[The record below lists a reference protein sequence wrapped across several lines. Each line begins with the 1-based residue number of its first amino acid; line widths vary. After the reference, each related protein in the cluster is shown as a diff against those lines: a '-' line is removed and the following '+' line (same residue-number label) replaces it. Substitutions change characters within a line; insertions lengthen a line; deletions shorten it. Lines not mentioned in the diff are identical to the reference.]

1 MMKKL
6 ALILGMLAVAAG
18 SLFAEAKNAVVLDM
32 NQVLASFSKTIA
44 VKEEVEADGKFAE
57 TTQQSNIDKFNK
69 QREELAKAVENLK
82 ATKNNP
88 TLSKAAVTKAEAE
101 VEKLYT
107 EVAKAEQ
114 ELRKNQQEMR
124 EFLQKKFAEK
134 TNVILKEDILPRI
147 KELAKK
153 HNAEIVLNRANVFY
167 VEESADITQ
176 ELIDLLNKAFP
187 APKKD

>member
-1 MMKKL
+1 
-6 ALILGMLAVAAG
+6 
-18 SLFAEAKNAVVLDM
+18 M
-32 NQVLASFSKTIA
+32 NQVIASFSKTVA

-57 TTQQSNIDKFNK
+57 ETQKIKIEEFTK
-69 QREELAKAVENLK
+69 LREKLTAAVEELK
-82 ATKNNP
+82 ATRSNP
-88 TLSKAAVTKAEAE
+88 TLSKSAVAKAEAE

-114 ELRKNQQEMR
+114 GLRKSQQEAR

-134 TNVILKEDILPRI
+134 TNVILQEDILPRI
-147 KELAKK
+147 KQLAKA

-167 VEESADITQ
+167 VEESADITK
-176 ELIDLLNKAFP
+176 ELIELLNKDFP

>member
-1 MMKKL
+1 MKKL
-6 ALILGMLAVAAG
+6 VLAIGMLAVAAA

-57 TTQQSNIDKFNK
+57 TAQQSNIDKFNK
-69 QREELAKAVENLK
+69 LREELSAAVENLK

-88 TLSKAAVTKAEAE
+88 TLSKSAVSKAEAE

-107 EVAKAEQ
+107 EVAKMEQ

-147 KELAKK
+147 KTLAQK

-167 VEESADITQ
+167 VEESADITK
-176 ELIDLLNKAFP
+176 ELIELLEKDFP
-187 APKKD
+187 ATKKN

>member
-1 MMKKL
+1 MKKL
-6 ALILGMLAVAAG
+6 ALVLGMLAVVAG

-69 QREELAKAVENLK
+69 QREQLAKAVENLK
-82 ATKNNP
+82 TTKNNP
-88 TLSKAAVTKAEAE
+88 TLSKAAVAKAEAE

-187 APKKD
+187 ASKKD

>member
-1 MMKKL
+1 MKKL
-6 ALILGMLAVAAG
+6 ALVLGMLAVAAG
-18 SLFAEAKNAVVLDM
+18 TLFAEAKNAVVLDM
-32 NQVLASFSKTIA
+32 NQVIASFSKTVAI
-44 VKEEVEADGKFAE
+44 KEEVEADGKFAE
-57 TTQQSNIDKFNK
+57 ETQKIKIEEFTKLREKLNAAV
-69 QREELAKAVENLK
+69 EELK
-82 ATKNNP
+82 TTRSNP
-88 TLSKAAVTKAEAE
+88 TLSKSAVTKVEAE

-114 ELRKNQQEMR
+114 GLRKSQQEAR
-124 EFLQKKFAEK
+124 EFLQKKFTEK
-134 TNVILKEDILPRI
+134 TNVVLKEDILPRI

-167 VEESADITQ
+167 VEESADITK